1 MNSYQPEND
10 PSYFD
15 LIMQLGLAQMLG
27 CRLIKL
33 EGNGNRV
40 LNVTTG
46 DDTYH
51 NVLKYYFKQ
60 IEVVG
65 FEQQ

>member
-1 MNSYQPEND
+1 
-10 PSYFD
+10 
-15 LIMQLGLAQMLG
+15 MQLGLAQMLG

-33 EGNGNRV
+33 EGNGNIV

>member
-46 DDTYH
+46 DDTYQ
-51 NVLKYYFKQ
+51 NVLKYYFNQ

-65 FEQQ
+65 IEP